1 MSSQSLINED
11 VNKKRRQ
18 ELSMKKQQSNKNVKK
33 KHKKNL
39 TIVIYK
45 DFPAC
50 RSLWKRFVASD
61 FMTYKTSI
69 SEVLYP

>member
-1 MSSQSLINED
+1 
-11 VNKKRRQ
+11 
-18 ELSMKKQQSNKNVKK
+18 MKKQQSNKNVKK